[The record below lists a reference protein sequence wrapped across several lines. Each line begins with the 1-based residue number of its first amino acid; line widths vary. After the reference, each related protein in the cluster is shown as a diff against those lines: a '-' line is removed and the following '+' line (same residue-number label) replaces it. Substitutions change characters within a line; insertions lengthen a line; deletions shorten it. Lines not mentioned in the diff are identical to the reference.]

1 MRVRELI
8 DILRDQPPDAEIE
21 LAVIA
26 HVDDD
31 ADDITVDRWSIE
43 AVVPWDDE
51 REAVAN
57 EDDDT
62 DNVTVWLVGGE
73 DLDQE
78 RQRVA
83 EPGTHRG
90 AEFPFRV
97 LAQRVEQRTFPVVG
111 LQPGRVAR
119 VGAEPQLGLGMGSGT
134 WCSDELGDRG
144 PRTPCIGPHRTSE
157 QMHSFQPRTSRW

>member
-8 DILRDQPPDAEIE
+8 DILKDQPPDAEIE

-43 AVVPWDDE
+43 AAVPWDDE

-57 EDDDT
+57 EDDET

-73 DLDQE
+73 DQDVDAFLDA
-78 RQRVA
+78 V
-83 EPGTHRG
+83 EP
-90 AEFPFRV
+90 
-97 LAQRVEQRTFPVVG
+97 
-111 LQPGRVAR
+111 
-119 VGAEPQLGLGMGSGT
+119 
-134 WCSDELGDRG
+134 DETAD
-144 PRTPCIGPHRTSE
+144 
-157 QMHSFQPRTSRW
+157 